1 MAAKA
6 HTTKPAASARSEV
19 PDLLAAR
26 LKDVAQSLPPGMR
39 RVAKFIS
46 DNHALSLGAS
56 AAILASRTGTS
67 DATVVRTVQAMG
79 FAGMADLKRVLAHA
93 LAAKPIDPAEAMRR
107 TLAETGINDAR
118 RAIDHAI
125 KTQHKAIGALGE
137 ADIRD
142 ALQAAVVT
150 LQPAKRIM
158 VFGLGPSAALARYAA
173 TLLGRSGRISR
184 ALDASG
190 VALADQLLDLDAN
203 DALVVLAYGR
213 AYREVIAIFAEAKRL
228 ALPLVLITD
237 SLEPSLA
244 KRADVVVLV
253 RRGQAGRVA
262 LHGATLVALE
272 AVILGLASLDSAQAL
287 SSLGR
292 LNELRASIEGERH
305 DAGVIASLPHRSTGG
320 QTRKPAGAP

>member
-1 MAAKA
+1 MASKA
-6 HTTKPAASARSEV
+6 HITKPTASARSEV

-26 LKDVAQSLPPGMR
+26 LKDGAQSLAPGMR
-39 RVAKFIS
+39 RVAKFIN
-46 DNHALSLGAS
+46 DNHAVSLGAS
-56 AAILASRTGTS
+56 AADLATRTGTS

-79 FAGMADLKRVLAHA
+79 FAGMADLRRVLAET

-118 RAIDHAI
+118 QAIDHAI
-125 KTQHKAIGALGE
+125 EIQRKAIDALGDAE
-137 ADIRD
+137 IRD

-158 VFGLGPSAALARYAA
+158 VFGLGPSAALAKYVV

-190 VALADQLLDLDAN
+190 VSLADQLLDLNAD
-203 DALVVLAYGR
+203 DALLVLAYGR
-213 AYREVIAIFAEAKRL
+213 AYREVIAVFAEAKRL
-228 ALPLVLITD
+228 SLPLVLITD

-244 KRADVVVLV
+244 KRAAVVVLV

-292 LNELRASIEGERH
+292 LNELRASIAGERH
-305 DAGVIASLPHRSTGG
+305 DAGGRLSPHQGTAG
-320 QTRKPAGAP
+320 QTKKPACAW